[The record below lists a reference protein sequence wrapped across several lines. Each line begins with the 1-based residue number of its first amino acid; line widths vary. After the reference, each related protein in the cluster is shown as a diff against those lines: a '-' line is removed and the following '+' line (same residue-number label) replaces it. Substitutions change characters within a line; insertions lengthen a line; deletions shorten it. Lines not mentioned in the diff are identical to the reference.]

1 MAKFAVSYVEV
12 CRKTYI
18 VEAENYEEAE
28 EKLREVA
35 EDCGLDAANYF
46 DHWDTEPSETFG
58 HESIPENA
66 DLSCFS
72 VLEED

>member
-12 CRKTYI
+12 YRNTYI

-28 EKLREVA
+28 EKLREAAEECELAEA
-35 EDCGLDAANYF
+35 EDF

-72 VLEED
+72 VLEEE